1 MEKNR
6 NYRHELKFEIPYGE
20 YVALRTRLRLIMKPD
35 PHVREDG
42 RYRIRSI
49 YFDNSDDKALREKID
64 GTIPSTDAGQKA
76 DSSSLVD
83 GSGIDIAAM
92 GQFSMGGFGGGN
104 GGFGGFGGG
113 NGGSG
118 DKSGDGQTEESGNN
132 ASSGRPDM
140 GDFDPS
146 NMPGGFSQGG
156 SSSSEG
162 SGSDGSSGSD
172 SSSRP
177 SSFPGSF
184 SGSGMPGSS
193 VNTSKI
199 QNTISIVV
207 CFVVVIVALVVLK
220 FIKPKG

>member
-20 YVALRTRLRLIMKPD
+20 YMAMRTRLRLIMKPD
-35 PHVREDG
+35 PHVGEDG

-92 GQFSMGGFGGGN
+92 GQFSMGGFGG
-104 GGFGGFGGG
+104 FGGG

-156 SSSSEG
+156 SSSTDG

-207 CFVVVIVALVVLK
+207 CFVVVIAALVVLK